1 MQALMAIRQIIG
13 KRIVFDCTETIDSAT
28 LLLCGFAIAI
38 GRAAIR
44 CSKTISSLTIKVAPC
59 TRAELLVLHYVPK
72 AARSSNGSAET
83 GAHERALWHRL
94 ARRGR

>member
-1 MQALMAIRQIIG
+1 MQALMAIQQIIG

-28 LLLCGFAIAI
+28 LGFAIAI

-83 GAHERALWHRL
+83 GAHERALWRRL

>member
-1 MQALMAIRQIIG
+1 MQALMAIQQIIG

-28 LLLCGFAIAI
+28 LGFAIAI

-59 TRAELLVLHYVPK
+59 TRAELLVLHYVAK
-72 AARSSNGSAET
+72 AA
-83 GAHERALWHRL
+83 
-94 ARRGR
+94 